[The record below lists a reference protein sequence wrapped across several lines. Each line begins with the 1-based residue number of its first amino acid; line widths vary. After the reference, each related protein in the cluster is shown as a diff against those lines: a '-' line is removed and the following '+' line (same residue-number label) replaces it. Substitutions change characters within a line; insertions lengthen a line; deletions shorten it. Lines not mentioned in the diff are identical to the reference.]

1 MPGIP
6 AYSADR
12 TAAQAST
19 ARSPR
24 FNLHRWVRQLHL
36 WIGAWGALAAVLYG
50 STGLIMSNRFGDGA
64 WPQGKN
70 EELDKRELAVPA
82 DARTSAE
89 ALSLW
94 LLKAEGLDA
103 QMIRK
108 PPPGQ
113 SSKGE
118 PSKSPDRWTLNGGT
132 ASKGWALEYKVGGET
147 AELKRSQYSTL
158 AALNRL
164 HKVSSG
170 GMGWL
175 ILSNSFA
182 ISMILLG
189 LSGLW
194 MWARGRSAKQMI
206 VSVAATSAAA
216 ITVVLVANLF

>member
-1 MPGIP
+1 MSASIATP
-6 AYSADR
+6 A
-12 TAAQAST
+12 
-19 ARSPR
+19 ARRPR
-24 FNLHRWVRQLHL
+24 ANLHRWIRQLHL

-50 STGLIMSNRFGDGA
+50 STGLIMSHRFGDGA

-70 EELDKRELAVPA
+70 EELDKRELAVPV

-94 LLKAEGLDA
+94 LLEAEGLEA
-103 QMIRK
+103 QIIRK
-108 PPPGQ
+108 PPPG
-113 SSKGE
+113 E
-118 PSKSPDRWTLNGGT
+118 PSKGPERWTLNGGT
-132 ASKGWALEYKVGGET
+132 ASGGWALEYKAGGET

-164 HKVSSG
+164 HKASSG

-175 ILSNSFA
+175 ILGNSFA
-182 ISMILLG
+182 IGMILLG

-194 MWARGRSAKQMI
+194 LWARGRTPKQMI
-206 VSVAATSAAA
+206 VSVAAASAAA

>member
-1 MPGIP
+1 M
-6 AYSADR
+6 SASL
-12 TAAQAST
+12 TSST
-19 ARSPR
+19 ARRPR
-24 FNLHRWVRQLHL
+24 FNLHRWIRQLHL
-36 WIGAWGALAAVLYG
+36 WIGAWGALATVLYG
-50 STGLIMSNRFGDGA
+50 STGLIMSHRFGDGA

-70 EELDKRELAVPA
+70 EELDKRELAIPA

-94 LLKAEGLDA
+94 LLKAEGLEA
-103 QMIRK
+103 QIIRK
-108 PPPGQ
+108 PPPG
-113 SSKGE
+113 E
-118 PSKSPDRWTLNGGT
+118 PSKGPERWTLNGGT
-132 ASKGWALEYKVGGET
+132 ASEGWALEYKAGAET

-164 HKVSSG
+164 HKASSG

-194 MWARGRSAKQMI
+194 LWARGRTAKQMLI
-206 VSVAATSAAA
+206 SVTAASAAA
-216 ITVVLVANLF
+216 ITVVMVANLF